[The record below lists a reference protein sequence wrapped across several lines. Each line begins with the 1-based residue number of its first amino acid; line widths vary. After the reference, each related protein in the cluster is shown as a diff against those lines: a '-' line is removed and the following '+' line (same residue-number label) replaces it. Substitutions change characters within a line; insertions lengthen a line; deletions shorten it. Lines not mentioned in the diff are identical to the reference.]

1 MSEGTFNISA
11 APTIYFYVNK
21 ESEQVEYVSMYALF
35 GITVRPKGEK
45 WVAGTRDDLEPYY
58 TEKYEIWSYDWSNED
73 DTPGSGADLDPED
86 EDSWEIEP
94 VQKWAKGEDISREE
108 ISKLARLVNRGEYAS
123 AEEANELPGE

>member
-1 MSEGTFNISA
+1 MG
-11 APTIYFYVNK
+11 
-21 ESEQVEYVSMYALF
+21 QVEYVSMYALF